1 MLQTFG
7 KKELSGAIVKNST
20 AGMAGGI
27 YRSISKLD
35 LSGNKSMTGPTI
47 NFFEN
52 GQQLMLFTEEL
63 TDLLRLS
70 HKSGSAGQLPCH

>member
-20 AGMAGGI
+20 TGMAGGI

-47 NFFEN
+47 NAIHRRIN
-52 GQQLMLFTEEL
+52 RSLASL
-63 TDLLRLS
+63 T
-70 HKSGSAGQLPCH
+70 